1 MQTTKPSVVKHSAI
15 EVIVPQPW
23 RKIGRIFNLIGIA
36 SFFGYGWRIF
46 FYPEPPSADLLFAA
60 WVNLI
65 SVPIFLCYTLP
76 VFLNKYPAWL
86 VRLVG
91 EKYLH
96 NLIADCK
103 KRLGENRTEKAHLLM
118 PQGWFNDKKV
128 FWIVFIVG
136 GFVLGILVGLGWL

>member
-1 MQTTKPSVVKHSAI
+1 MQTKKTSVVKHSAI

-23 RKIGRIFNLIGIA
+23 RKIGKFVNILSVIT
-36 SFFGYGWRIF
+36 FFSYAWVLF
-46 FYPEPPSADLLFAA
+46 SPPEPANGDLLFAA
-60 WVNLI
+60 WVAVI
-65 SVPIFLCYTLP
+65 SAPGMFCFTLP
-76 VFLNKYPAWL
+76 AFLNKYPAWL

-136 GFVLGILVGLGWL
+136 GFVLGILTGLGWL